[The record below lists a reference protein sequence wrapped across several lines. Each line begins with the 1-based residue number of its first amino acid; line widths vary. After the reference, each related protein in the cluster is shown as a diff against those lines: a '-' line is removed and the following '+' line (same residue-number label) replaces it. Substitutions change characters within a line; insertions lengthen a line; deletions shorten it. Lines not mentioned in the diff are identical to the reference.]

1 MVCKQSCARLLAC
14 LRRSTLTD
22 GFRAINTASRDK
34 ARIQYRASTRMA
46 SWQRWR
52 EAQDSDPVLR
62 QLVRERWAPLVERI
76 DRVLLRP
83 LAHSR
88 IR

>member
-1 MVCKQSCARLLAC
+1 
-14 LRRSTLTD
+14 
-22 GFRAINTASRDK
+22 
-34 ARIQYRASTRMA
+34 MA

-62 QLVRERWAPLVERI
+62 QLVRERWAPLEERI